1 MLLTGRLTLLL
12 LLFLFCFWVN
22 VDSDNR
28 AGFRTGAGRWVLC
41 NNHLFRT
48 LGHRTDDVDIESC
61 VGNQLICI
69 RNAAS

>member
-12 LLFLFCFWVN
+12 LLLLFCLRVN

-41 NNHLFRT
+41 NDQLFRT
-48 LGHRTDDVDIESC
+48 LGHRTDDVDVESC
-61 VGNQLICI
+61 VGNQLVCI